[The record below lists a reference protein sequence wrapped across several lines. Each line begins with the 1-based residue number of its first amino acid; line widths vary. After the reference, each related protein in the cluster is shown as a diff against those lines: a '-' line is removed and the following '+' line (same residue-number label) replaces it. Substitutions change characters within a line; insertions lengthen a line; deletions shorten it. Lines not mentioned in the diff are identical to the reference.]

1 MQLLLAFLLGTF
13 VIGGL
18 AGRPQMLQRLRKPS
32 MLLGICVVVGVMFYS
47 QRVL

>member
-13 VIGGL
+13 IIGGL
-18 AGRPQMLQRLRKPS
+18 AGRSQRLQKLRKPS
-32 MLLGICVVVGVMFYS
+32 LLLGACAVVGVMFYS